1 VKKKF
6 AFILCTALFTL
17 LCACGEGDRA
27 SYHDYFPDGE
37 PPEVL
42 MEITVTTSQRPLAG
56 VLYDNDTAKA
66 FAEMLPLTV
75 GLWDPAP
82 GFAKAFDLPER
93 IPDTDPHTKQYELG
107 SLAYWYDGPSVAIIF
122 QDEREETIV
131 PVVPIGKITDDVSLF
146 ADYLEWVRVE
156 TVQPE
161 EEREK

>member
-1 VKKKF
+1 MKKNL
-6 AFILCTALFTL
+6 AFILCAAILTV
-17 LCACGEGDRA
+17 LCACGEGNGT

-37 PPEVL
+37 APEVL
-42 MEITVTTSQRPLAG
+42 MEITVTTSRGSLAG

-66 FAEMLPLTV
+66 FAEMLPLTAS
-75 GLWDPAP
+75 LWDPAP
-82 GFAKAFDLPER
+82 GFAKAFDLSER

-107 SLAYWYDGPSVAIIF
+107 SLAYWYDGPSVAVIF

-131 PVVPIGKITDDVSLF
+131 PVVPIGRIIDDVSLF

-161 EEREK
+161 EKREK